1 MKIYKKNNRYYLDC
15 TIDGKRVR
23 ASLKTSDPKTARERA
38 LLHLNNLNNT
48 KATPKQPLFKELI
61 LTYERLRPDLSH
73 TLRILINTYGHLKL
87 DEINASIYQDWN
99 LRVSRDYHTEST
111 RNKKRFVMQGL
122 IRFIREQFRD
132 VPELKYKSEKQ
143 KQARHYIYTPKE
155 ISLLVSQASPY
166 LKDLIHI
173 LYRTGM
179 RLSEAINIRP
189 EDVTEGYIHLYKTKS
204 GKARAVPI
212 HKNIRDV
219 LPRFIKAD
227 KMSIYDIENEFR
239 KLRKQIGLP
248 KEARLHDLR
257 HTFATTLCEKG
268 VSVDVVS
275 KLLGH
280 SSIQTTLIYARVS
293 DQRCAQAIDL
303 LK

>member
-1 MKIYKKNNRYYLDC
+1 
-15 TIDGKRVR
+15 
-23 ASLKTSDPKTARERA
+23 
-38 LLHLNNLNNT
+38 
-48 KATPKQPLFKELI
+48 
-61 LTYERLRPDLSH
+61 
-73 TLRILINTYGHLKL
+73 
-87 DEINASIYQDWN
+87 
-99 LRVSRDYHTEST
+99 
-111 RNKKRFVMQGL
+111 MQGL

-155 ISLLVSQASPY
+155 ISLLVSHASPY

-179 RLSEAINIRP
+179 RLSEAINLRN
-189 EDVTEGYIHLYKTKS
+189 EDLTDGFIHLYKTKS
-204 GKARAVPI
+204 GRARAIPI
-212 HKNIRDV
+212 HNHIRDV

-227 KMSIYDIENEFR
+227 KMSIYEIENEFR
-239 KLRKQIGLP
+239 KIRKQVGLP

-257 HTFATTLCEKG
+257 HTFATNLCEKG

-280 SSIQTTLIYARVS
+280 SNIQTTLIYARVS
-293 DQRCAQAIDL
+293 DRRLSQAIKL
-303 LK
+303 L

>member
-1 MKIYKKNNRYYLDC
+1 MKITKRGTKYYLD
-15 TIDGKRVR
+15 TTLEGKRVR
-23 ASLKTSDPKTARERA
+23 VSLKTTNSKVAHERA
-38 LLHLNNLNNT
+38 LAHLKNLNNP
-48 KATPKQPLFKELI
+48 KATNEAPLLRGLI
-61 LTYERLRPDLSH
+61 LAYERLRPDLSY
-73 TLRILINTYGHLKL
+73 TLRTLMDTYGHLKIN
-87 DEINASIYQDWN
+87 EVNASIYQDWN
-99 LRVSRDYHTEST
+99 LRVSKDYHTEST

-189 EDVTEGYIHLYKTKS
+189 EDVTEGFIHLYKTKS

-212 HKNIRDV
+212 HKHIRDV
-219 LPRFIKAD
+219 LPRFISAERV
-227 KMSIYDIENEFR
+227 SIYDIENEFR
-239 KLRKQIGLP
+239 KLKKQIGLS

-257 HTFATTLCEKG
+257 HTFATTLCEQG

>member
-1 MKIYKKNNRYYLDC
+1 MKITKRNNNYYLD
-15 TIDGKRVR
+15 TRLDGKRIRV
-23 ASLKTSDPKTARERA
+23 SLKTSDSKLAHERA
-38 LLHLNNLNNT
+38 ALCLNDLKNT
-48 KATPKQPLFKELI
+48 KATLKQPLFKELI
-61 LTYERLRPDLSH
+61 IAYERLRPDLSH
-73 TLRILINTYGHLKL
+73 TLRILIDTYGHLKL

-99 LRVSRDYHTEST
+99 LRVSKDYHTEST

-155 ISLLVSQASPY
+155 ISLLVSHASPY

-179 RLSEAINIRP
+179 RLSEAINIRS
-189 EDVTEGYIHLYKTKS
+189 EDVTEGFIHLYKTKS

-212 HKNIRDV
+212 HKQIRDV
-219 LPRFIKAD
+219 LPRFISAERV
-227 KMSIYDIENEFR
+227 SIYDIENEFR

-257 HTFATTLCEKG
+257 HTFATNLCEKG
-268 VSVDVVS
+268 ISIDVVS

-280 SSIQTTLIYARVS
+280 SNIQTTLIYARVS
-293 DQRCAQAIDL
+293 DHRLSQAIKL
-303 LK
+303 L